1 MKIFTPALVL
11 LALTLSACGGQD
23 AGHTDS
29 DGHGHGSDAAR
40 EQNTALIELNAEQM
54 RIAGIELAP
63 VGAAPIRE
71 TLPLYGIIAP
81 NAERV
86 LEVSARF
93 PGAIRSVRGKIGDEV
108 RKGDVLAT
116 VESDESLESYAITAP
131 LSGVITARNANP
143 GEQSGNRALFTV
155 ADLSTVWVEL
165 SLFPRDLA
173 QVRVGQNVR
182 ISSVDAGLSAEG
194 RLVYVSPIG
203 SNASQTLTGRVLL
216 DNANRR
222 WAPGLYVSALVTLAE
237 RPATLAVRNSAL
249 QTLEERTVVFVQ
261 KGAGRFEPRAVR
273 IGRSDGDYSE
283 VLEGLT
289 AAEQYVAINSFVLKS
304 HLGAGSADH
313 GH

>member
-1 MKIFTPALVL
+1 MKTFITALL
-11 LALTLSACGGQD
+11 LTLTLGACGGRD
-23 AGHTDS
+23 DEHTPA
-29 DGHGHGSDAAR
+29 DGHGHDSQASQ
-40 EQNTALIELNAEQM
+40 ETEETHVELSAEQI
-54 RIAGIELAP
+54 RIAGIELAQ
-63 VGAAPIRE
+63 VAAAPIRE

-108 RKGDVLAT
+108 KKGDVLAS
-116 VESDESLESYAITAP
+116 VESDESLETYPITAP

-143 GEQSGNRALFTV
+143 GEQSGSRALFTV

-173 QVRVGQNVR
+173 QVRVGQDVQIR
-182 ISSVDAGLSAEG
+182 SVDAGLSAQG
-194 RLVYVSPIG
+194 KLVYVSPIG

-216 DNANRR
+216 DNASRR
-222 WAPGLYVSALVTLAE
+222 WAPGLYVSALAILSEQPAE
-237 RPATLAVRNSAL
+237 VAVRNSAL
-249 QTLEERTVVFVQ
+249 QTLDEQMVVFVRT
-261 KGAGRFEPRAVR
+261 GEGRFEPRPVR
-273 IGRSDGDYSE
+273 TGRSDGDYSE
-283 VLEGLT
+283 VLEGLQ
-289 AAEQYVAINSFVLKS
+289 AGESYVAINSFVLKS